1 MSTPRKGIF
10 TFNLDYVGMF
20 KYCIFASVAMMVAFT
35 GLFFYKGLN
44 YGVDFRGGAEV
55 QVRFTESVDVS
66 ALRASMEAA
75 NVPISSVQSI
85 GDAEKEV
92 LLKVQSGKN
101 EGDLNAASTM
111 VGTVLNEKYG
121 AGKFE
126 ILKNDIVGPKA
137 GAQLRNAGFQAM
149 AWALLAIMIYLALRF
164 DVKYAP
170 GAIVALIHD
179 VTFIIGMFI
188 LTQKEFSLQTVAA
201 LLAIIGYSVNDTVV
215 IYDRVREIEEANPN
229 EDMNKIINRAI
240 NETMSRT
247 ILTASTVF
255 IVCAV
260 MWLMGGGVI
269 QDFFFALTIGT
280 VAGAYST
287 VFIASPITILFD
299 RMGRKKAA
307 QQAAGGKA
315 KAV

>member
-1 MSTPRKGIF
+1 MSTPRKSL
-10 TFNLDYVGMF
+10 FNFKLDYVAMF
-20 KYCIFASVAMMVAFT
+20 KPCIFASVAMMVGFSA
-35 GLFFYKGLN
+35 LFFTKGLN
-44 YGVDFRGGAEV
+44 YGVDFRGGAEI
-55 QVRFTESVDVS
+55 QVRFTEVVNVTE
-66 ALRASMEAA
+66 LRSSMEAA

-85 GDAEKEV
+85 GDSENEV
-92 LLKVQSGKN
+92 LLKVQSGQN

-111 VGTVLNEKYG
+111 VGTVLNQKYG
-121 AGKFE
+121 TGKFE

-215 IYDRVREIEEANPN
+215 IYDRVRELEEARPN

-255 IVCAV
+255 IVCLV
-260 MWLMGGGVI
+260 MWMMGGGVI

-299 RMGRKKAA
+299 RLGRKKAA
-307 QQAAGGKA
+307 EQAAGKVKA
-315 KAV
+315 I

>member
-1 MSTPRKGIF
+1 MKKNLF
-10 TFNLDYVGMF
+10 NFNLDYVSMF
-20 KYCIFASVAMMVAFT
+20 KWCVIASILMMVGFSA
-35 GLFFYKGLN
+35 LFFTKGLN
-44 YGVDFRGGAEV
+44 YGVDFRGGAEI
-55 QVRFTESVDVS
+55 QVRFPQAISTSE
-66 ALRASMEAA
+66 LRSSMEAA
-75 NVPISSVQSI
+75 NVPVSSLQSI
-85 GDAEKEV
+85 GEGDKEV
-92 LLKVQSGKN
+92 LLKVQS

-111 VGTVLNEKYG
+111 VGKVLTDKYG
-121 AGKFE
+121 AGNFE

-188 LTQKEFSLQTVAA
+188 LTQKEFSLQIVAA

-215 IYDRVREIEEANPN
+215 IYDRVRELEEASPN
-229 EDMNKIINRAI
+229 GDMKQTINRAI

-255 IVCAV
+255 IVCLV
-260 MWLMGGGVI
+260 MWIMGGGVI

-280 VAGAYST
+280 VVGAYST
-287 VFIASPITILFD
+287 VFIASPITMAFD
-299 RMGRKKAA
+299 RMNRKKAA
-307 QQAAGGKA
+307 QAAGQA
-315 KAV
+315 KVV